1 MAKISDVSEIYRNV
15 LDILMITILVDDRVR
30 DEEQV
35 ELLHS
40 ACIHNRALHPDI
52 ILPPEVVRTYCDE
65 RSKELA
71 QELAT
76 QGRDAVKE
84 KYLIKIGDRGLQRKV
99 LASIYAIAT
108 CDYELHDEER
118 GLIKTALA
126 VWQSKLPDPTEVEV
140 VA

>member
-1 MAKISDVSEIYRNV
+1 MAQLPNVSETYRDV
-15 LDILMITILVDDRVR
+15 LDVLMITVLVDDRVR

-40 ACIHNRALHPDI
+40 AAIHNRALHPDNI
-52 ILPPEVVRTYCDE
+52 IPPDVIKAYCEE
-65 RSKELA
+65 RSKDLANELV
-71 QELAT
+71 LK
-76 QGRDAVKE
+76 GRETVKDI
-84 KYLIKIGDRGLQRKV
+84 YLRKISDRGLQRKV

-118 GLIKTALA
+118 GLIKTALL
-126 VWQSKLPDPTEVEV
+126 VWNSKLPDPTEVDA